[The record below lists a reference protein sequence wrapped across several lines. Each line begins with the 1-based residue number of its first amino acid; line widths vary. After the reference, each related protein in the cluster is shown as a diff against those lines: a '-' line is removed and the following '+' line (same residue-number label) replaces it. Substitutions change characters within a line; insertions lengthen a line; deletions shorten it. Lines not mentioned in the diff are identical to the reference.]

1 MLLLVKPRVWA
12 FAIVTALGSAV
23 MLGVYLAILRSQGN
37 DPVGWVIATLVW
49 GIVLPLVGA
58 AVPRLGP
65 ACFALCAIPLTALSL
80 LGIFSI
86 GLLIAPFAAV
96 AWLGAGAAH
105 SRTWLDNHRQ
115 WPPPTEP

>member
-1 MLLLVKPRVWA
+1 MLLLVKARVWA

-37 DPVGWVIATLVW
+37 DPVGWVIAILVW
-49 GIVLPLVGA
+49 GVVLPIVGA

-65 ACFALCAIPLTALSL
+65 GCFVLCAIPLTVLSL

-86 GLLIAPFAAV
+86 GLLIAPFAVV

-105 SRTWLDNHRQ
+105 ARTWLDHHPQ
-115 WPPPTEP
+115 WPPPAES